1 MKERGD
7 LTGPPAGYDGHEI
20 EIVAWDGWRL
30 RSEDVRLTVSRDILA
45 VPCCFSLAEDR
56 SGKNP
61 CFYLDH
67 RMQLISNRRRGQIML
82 PPTGIIFKTTGLVG
96 PRSNKAKLCFIR
108 ACLAK

>member
-45 VPCCFSLAEDR
+45 VCRVASLRQKTA
-56 SGKNP
+56 
-61 CFYLDH
+61 
-67 RMQLISNRRRGQIML
+67 RGRTL
-82 PPTGIIFKTTGLVG
+82 VSAWIIEC
-96 PRSNKAKLCFIR
+96 S
-108 ACLAK
+108 

>member
-45 VPCCFSLAEDR
+45 VPCCFLLAEDR

-67 RMQLISNRRRGQIML
+67 RMQLISNRRRGQIMHSFA
-82 PPTGIIFKTTGLVG
+82 PPHRDNIQNHRVGGSKEQQSKTL
-96 PRSNKAKLCFIR
+96 FY
-108 ACLAK
+108 